1 MLERYAIRHQA
12 FLQALNK
19 LDLSTLSP
27 ELQEEVRQ
35 VRQALGNNV
44 NEATIR
50 RLDTLV
56 KKSERLNQLYES
68 ERLTLIGINNEQER
82 DKGFPVRDDNPK
94 PEDLGV
100 SNVNPSSTAADTP
113 NSTHS
118 SHAQTQQKSKKNR
131 P

>member
-1 MLERYAIRHQA
+1 MLERYTIRHQA
-12 FLQALNK
+12 FLQAFNK

-27 ELQEEVRQ
+27 ELQEELHQ

-50 RLDTLV
+50 RLDALV
-56 KKSERLNQLYES
+56 KKSDRLNQLYES
-68 ERLTLIGINNEQER
+68 ERLSLIGKDSQQER
-82 DKGFPVRDDNPK
+82 DKGFPVKDDNPK

-100 SNVNPSSTAADTP
+100 NNVNPSSTTANTH

-118 SHAQTQQKSKKNR
+118 SHAQTQRKSKKN
-131 P
+131 